1 MIPQFGLLSHISSLR
16 LSSGY
21 LAPVLTLSNN
31 YAAHTSLSSFCSL
44 VVDVSIWATSPLAVA
59 VRHYSLFV
67 CLFFPPGYVA
77 LWDSKTPYRPA
88 CERVSYCVKT
98 SPSRLPP
105 RDGSPSLT
113 LLSLLL
119 SFIFCLTSF
128 KREWTAFLGAW
139 CPLPA
144 FRSCFVEV
152 DQRPNDLLMNLWGRK
167 LSPHPIPLPSW
178 DHLSKSYVFPVIMY
192 RYESWTIKKAEH
204 WRIDAFKLW
213 CWRRPLRV
221 PWTARRSNQ
230 SILKE
235 INPEYSLE
243 GLMLKLKLQYFCHRM
258 RRADSLKNN
267 NNNNNNKNPDAGKDW
282 EQKKGV
288 GWQRMRWLD
297 DITDSMDTLL
307 FSHSIMSDTLKSH
320 GLQPTKVPYLSL
332 SPGVWL
338 KLMSIEL
345 MMPSHPLSPASPPA
359 FNLSQHQGLFQWISS
374 SHQVAK
380 VLEFHLQPQFFQWTL
395 RTDLL

>member
-1 MIPQFGLLSHISSLR
+1 MQPTPPCPASAHWWWTWASGLLLR
-16 LSSGY
+16 WQLQLGTI
-21 LAPVLTLSNN
+21 L
-31 YAAHTSLSSFCSL
+31 C
-44 VVDVSIWATSPLAVA
+44 
-59 VRHYSLFV
+59 LFV
-67 CLFFPPGYVA
+67 YLFFPPGYVA

-128 KREWTAFLGAW
+128 KREWAAFLGAW

-152 DQRPNDLLMNLWGRK
+152 DQRPNDLLMYLWGRK

-235 INPEYSLE
+235 INPKGNQPWIFIGRTDPEAEAPVLLPPDEKSWLTE
-243 GLMLKLKLQYFCHRM
+243 NKQTNKQNKTKQN
-258 RRADSLKNN
+258 KNN
-267 NNNNNNKNPDAGKDW
+267 KKQTTNPDAGKD
-282 EQKKGV
+282 
-288 GWQRMRWLD
+288 
-297 DITDSMDTLL
+297 
-307 FSHSIMSDTLKSH
+307 
-320 GLQPTKVPYLSL
+320 
-332 SPGVWL
+332 
-338 KLMSIEL
+338 
-345 MMPSHPLSPASPPA
+345 
-359 FNLSQHQGLFQWISS
+359 
-374 SHQVAK
+374 
-380 VLEFHLQPQFFQWTL
+380 
-395 RTDLL
+395 